1 LLVAGGVERGGCLN
15 AKTPAAQRL
24 CAPAVK
30 FIAAKGYRILPLS
43 PTAAPAP
50 DATHGR
56 RKTRCAAPTAL
67 L

>member
-1 LLVAGGVERGGCLN
+1 LLVAGGAERGGCLN

-43 PTAAPAP
+43 PTAA
-50 DATHGR
+50 
-56 RKTRCAAPTAL
+56 
-67 L
+67 